1 VSEEIL
7 ININSKETRVAII
20 EEGVLQEI
28 HIERHQHRGLVG
40 NIYVGKVVRV
50 LPGMQAA
57 FVDLGLQRAAFLHA
71 SDLIHSFDSEE
82 LDEPAPPVPAIDELV
97 VEGQELVVQVLKD
110 PMGTK
115 GARLTTRLSIPSR
128 YLVYMPGLKHIGI
141 SARIEDESERER
153 LRDILDTAV
162 PACEGGFIIRTAAE
176 GVSREDILMNRQY
189 VLKLWDS
196 ISQKMRT
203 ANFGARIYEDLPIL
217 VRALRDFVTPK
228 IERVRIDDGEALV
241 RAQAFSA
248 EFIPHIVGKIE
259 LYDSARPLF
268 DLFNVEEEIERALS
282 RKVLLKSG
290 GHLMFDQTEAMTTID
305 VNTGGFVGHRSVDET
320 IFKTNL
326 EAVQAITRQLRLRNL
341 GGIIIIDFIDM
352 NHDTHKEE
360 VMKALQLALDHDYA
374 KTMVSSVSDLGL
386 VEMTRKRTRE
396 SLEHVL
402 CEACPTCQNR
412 GTIKSAETVC
422 SEIIREILRNAR
434 NYTASQYLV
443 LASQAVVDRLLD
455 EEAALV
461 AEIEMTLGKSLRFQV
476 EASYTQ
482 EQFDVVLT

>member
-7 ININSKETRVAII
+7 ININTKETRVAIV

-40 NIYVGKVVRV
+40 NIYMGKVVRV

-57 FVDLGLQRAAFLHA
+57 FVDIGLQRAAFLHA
-71 SDLIHSFDSEE
+71 SDVVVSFDAEE
-82 LDEPAPPVPAIDELV
+82 LDEPVPPVPSIDELV
-97 VEGQELVVQVLKD
+97 VEGQELVVQVIKD
-110 PMGTK
+110 PIGTK

-128 YLVYMPGLKHIGI
+128 YLVFMPGLKHIGV
-141 SARIEDESERER
+141 SARIDEESERDR
-153 LRDILDTAV
+153 LRDILETAE
-162 PACEGGFIIRTAAE
+162 PPCEGGFIVRTAAE
-176 GVSREDILMNRQY
+176 GVSREEILLNRQY

-196 ISQKMRT
+196 INQKMKQ
-203 ANFGARIYEDLPIL
+203 ANCGTRIYEDLQL
-217 VRALRDFVTPK
+217 LLRALRDFVTPN
-228 IERVRIDDGEALV
+228 IERVRIDDSQSLV
-241 RAQAFSA
+241 RAQDFAE
-248 EFIPHIVGKIE
+248 EFIPHIVGKVE
-259 LYDSARPLF
+259 LYDSPRPLF

-282 RKVLLKSG
+282 RKVSLKSG

-305 VNTGGFVGHRSVDET
+305 VNTGGFVGHRNVDET

-326 EAVQAITRQLRLRNL
+326 EAVQTICRQLRLRNL

-352 NHDTHKEE
+352 AQMAHKEE
-360 VMKALQLALDHDYA
+360 VMKALELALSHDHA
-374 KTMVSSVSDLGL
+374 KTMVSSVSALGL

-396 SLEHVL
+396 SLEHIL
-402 CEACPTCQNR
+402 CEECPTCQNR

-434 NYTASQYLV
+434 NYTANQYLI
-443 LASQAVVDRLLD
+443 LASQTVVDRLLD